1 MIPAAF
7 RRFAPALLSIALVLY
22 VLHGFGQH
30 GLSNDEE
37 VQHVY
42 GRLLLDYYASGLTD
56 LSAFQYKNLY
66 LYGGLFDLIA
76 ALAERLLPA
85 MNVWDLR
92 HLLTA
97 LFGLGGL
104 YAVHRTGRLL
114 GGATHGLTAVVLLRK
129 H

>member
-7 RRFAPALLSIALVLY
+7 RRFVPALLSIALVLY

-42 GRLLLDYYASGLTD
+42 GRLLLNYYASGLTD
-56 LSAFQYKNLY
+56 LSAFQHKNLY

-85 MNVWDLR
+85 MNVWD
-92 HLLTA
+92 HVCPHFA
-97 LFGLGGL
+97 
-104 YAVHRTGRLL
+104 
-114 GGATHGLTAVVLLRK
+114 TAV
-129 H
+129 